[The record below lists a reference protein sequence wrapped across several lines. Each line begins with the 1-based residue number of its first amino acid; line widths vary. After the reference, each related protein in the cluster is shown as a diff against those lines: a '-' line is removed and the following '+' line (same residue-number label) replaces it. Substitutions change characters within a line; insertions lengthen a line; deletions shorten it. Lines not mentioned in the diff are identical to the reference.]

1 MERLQMDR
9 IRDVIYR
16 LRAGESERRISRDM
30 DIARGTVHKY
40 HQWAESQGYLDP
52 SVSLPDIL
60 TLREDLGEAPRP
72 PKQRS
77 SLEPFTELIKELLD
91 HGCQMTVIYARLC
104 ANHGYTGS
112 YSSVRRFVDRVR
124 PADPKVTVRVTTA
137 PGEEAQVDFGS
148 VGTLYDPREKR
159 MRPAYVFVATLS
171 YSRHQYAELVFDQK
185 VPTWIALHRHA
196 FESWRGVPKR
206 IVPDNL
212 RAAISKAALYDPVPA
227 KAYGRMARESTLS
240 HTMVF

>member
-60 TLREDLGEAPRP
+60 TLREDLGEAPQP

-112 YSSVRRFVDRVR
+112 
-124 PADPKVTVRVTTA
+124 
-137 PGEEAQVDFGS
+137 
-148 VGTLYDPREKR
+148 
-159 MRPAYVFVATLS
+159 
-171 YSRHQYAELVFDQK
+171 
-185 VPTWIALHRHA
+185 
-196 FESWRGVPKR
+196 
-206 IVPDNL
+206 
-212 RAAISKAALYDPVPA
+212 
-227 KAYGRMARESTLS
+227 
-240 HTMVF
+240 